1 MLLKVLIML
10 LEKAL
15 ITVTVR
21 QSTKL
26 RQRSNRYSILFLKAI
41 GNAQWELFEKMMYGK
56 PLIATPLPYLHEY
69 HTYTKACVYFSPQL
83 KLDHQIFRKRMKGK
97 K

>member
-21 QSTKL
+21 QLTKL

-41 GNAQWELFEKMMYGK
+41 GNAQWELFEKMM
-56 PLIATPLPYLHEY
+56 
-69 HTYTKACVYFSPQL
+69 
-83 KLDHQIFRKRMKGK
+83 
-97 K
+97 